1 MRLAGFSPF
10 VILMLL
16 WLPGSLMAHQT
27 GGESQ
32 KREAD
37 TDSGPRLA
45 SVNAA
50 VAVAGD
56 NKLIFGKNADRSVP
70 IASVTKVMTALVVL
84 ESGEPLDEW
93 LTFHERHTPAA
104 ANAYSRIRI
113 DSEMRRKDVLRS
125 RSSSAPAS

>member
-1 MRLAGFSPF
+1 
-10 VILMLL
+10 
-16 WLPGSLMAHQT
+16 MAHQT

-93 LTFHERHTPAA
+93 VARLG
-104 ANAYSRIRI
+104 IG
-113 DSEMRRKDVLRS
+113 
-125 RSSSAPAS
+125 SSSSQYVGLKGAADGGNQVGCGIWWG